1 MPRKLDR
8 DALLGALE
16 RIGSAAVDNGANL
29 EMAVYGGSALML
41 AANFRFGS
49 EDVDIAALDPPWP
62 NWPQDIVER
71 LAEENGWSRDWLNDS
86 VAFHLRPLATASD
99 HIAFGTFPRN
109 SDAPGLRVFVPTA
122 EYMLALK
129 LKASR
134 INDPAKGAQEV
145 ADILNLAKAIGIASP
160 EEALGILAKFFPKSG
175 LNAEKQRF
183 LLKHIWNRDTHD
195 APSYLG
201 RSR

>member
-8 DALLGALE
+8 DALLDALE
-16 RIGSAAVDNGANL
+16 RIGSIAAEHGASL
-29 EMAVYGGSALML
+29 EIAVYGGSALML
-41 AANFRFGS
+41 ATNFRFGS

-62 NWPQDIVER
+62 DWLREIVER
-71 LAEENGWSRDWLNDS
+71 LAVEKGWSRDWLNEAVS
-86 VAFHLRPLATASD
+86 FHLSSLATADD

-109 SDAPGLRVFVPTA
+109 SCASGLRVFVPTA

-134 INDPAKGAQEV
+134 INDPAKGEQEV
-145 ADILNLAKAIGIASP
+145 ADILNLAKAIGIAAP
-160 EEALGILAKFFPKSG
+160 EEALEILAKFFPKSG
-175 LNAEKQRF
+175 LNSEKQRF